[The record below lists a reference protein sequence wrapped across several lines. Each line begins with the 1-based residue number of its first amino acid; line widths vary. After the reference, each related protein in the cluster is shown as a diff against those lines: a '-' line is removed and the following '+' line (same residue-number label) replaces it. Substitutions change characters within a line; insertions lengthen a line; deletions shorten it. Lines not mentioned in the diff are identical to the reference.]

1 MGDTSGFQK
10 KACCIGLL
18 WWGIFFYL
26 IPSAFAQEAVD
37 RQELEKARSAQ
48 IIFINYEGPHGRI
61 DTRDDI
67 WAIGYALGRAIRA
80 GATEAGSMN
89 RYHVVHILKA
99 QPSPGTLN
107 ADVFSLGIDVGVDHI
122 RNLRLILQGYLEG
135 AYEYNKNDAALL
147 ATFITLYNAVYR
159 GDIAY
164 LQSRYVPEVASR
176 LQPGKAGLALRFD
189 DWPGKTQMLIP
200 LATGE
205 AGSLRAIDTT
215 SLTDKG
221 VTEQLRKESDRGVEP
236 RKDMVDLKERQ
247 IQEAQQQATLQR
259 EAIVQEEQRLAA
271 ERAALEAEKARIAQ
285 QEQAMGQQQAGQT
298 GPQGTQAATAGSAAP
313 QTPPEGAPAST
324 AAAGQAG
331 ASPSEQ
337 TLAEQKQAVQ
347 EKEASLAQRE
357 QELARQKET
366 LAALEKEVEQK
377 KEEVKE
383 DRREIARDQQVL
395 IQQEEAKK
403 PSPTGILGFQ
413 LLQQNSPLGRFLL
426 LQQDDPRTILGSSTL
441 NTINGRTILYE
452 ENVIYAIA
460 GMAQGTGAI
469 RLVRINATTL
479 EMIDQGKDDIS
490 ATSLLWKFGKD
501 LYALVVAEGKT
512 YLGRFDTNL
521 ALQARSRT
529 EVHPYATVEIRN
541 GTLLTQQKDGAP
553 LLLVP
558 TDLTEK
564 R

>member
-48 IIFINYEGPHGRI
+48 IIFINYEGPHGRL
-61 DTRDDI
+61 DTWEDI
-67 WAIGYALGRAIRA
+67 WGIGYALGRAIRA
-80 GATEAGSMN
+80 GATEAGSLN
-89 RYHVVHILKA
+89 RYHVAHILKT
-99 QPSPGTLN
+99 QPTSGALN
-107 ADVFSLGIDVGVDHI
+107 ADIFSLGIDVGVDHI

-135 AYEYNKNDAALL
+135 AYEYNKNDAAIL

-159 GDIAY
+159 GDFTY

-189 DWPGKTQMLIP
+189 DWPGKTQILIP
-200 LATGE
+200 LATGQ

-247 IQEAQQQATLQR
+247 IQEAQQEATLQR
-259 EAIVQEEQRLAA
+259 EAIIQEEQRLAA

-285 QEQAMGQQQAGQT
+285 QEQAMRQQQAGQT
-298 GPQGTQAATAGSAAP
+298 GQEGAQPAAAGSAAP
-313 QTPPEGAPAST
+313 QTPQGGAPAST
-324 AAAGQAG
+324 AAAGQSG

-337 TLAEQKQAVQ
+337 ALAEQKQAVQ

-357 QELARQKET
+357 EELARQKES

-426 LQQDDPRTILGSSTL
+426 LQQDDPRTILGASTL
-441 NTINGRTILYE
+441 NTINGRTLLYE

-501 LYALVVAEGKT
+501 LYALVVVEGKN

-541 GTLLTQQKDGAP
+541 GTLLTQQRDGTP

>member
-1 MGDTSGFQK
+1 MGNTSGFQK
-10 KACCIGLL
+10 KGCCVGLIVL
-18 WWGIFFYL
+18 GAFFYL
-26 IPSAFAQEAVD
+26 IPSGLAQEAVD

-80 GATEAGSMN
+80 GATEAGTLN
-89 RYHVVHILKA
+89 RYHVAHVLKA
-99 QPSPGTLN
+99 QPAPGTLH
-107 ADVFSLGIDVGVDHI
+107 ADIFSLGIDVGVDHI
-122 RNLRLILQGYLEG
+122 RNVRLILQGYLEG

-159 GDIAY
+159 GNFAY
-164 LQSRYVPEVASR
+164 LTSRYVPEVVGR
-176 LQPGKAGLALRFD
+176 LQPEKAGLALRFD
-189 DWPGKTQMLIP
+189 DWPGKTQILIP
-200 LATGE
+200 LATGRT
-205 AGSLRAIDTT
+205 GSLRAIDTT

-221 VTEQLRKESDRGVEP
+221 ITEQLRKESDRGIEP

-247 IQEAQQQATLQR
+247 IQEAQQEAALQR

-271 ERAALEAEKARIAQ
+271 ERAALEAEKTRIAQ
-285 QEQAMGQQQAGQT
+285 QEAAQKEQQERRT
-298 GPQGTQAATAGSAAP
+298 GPQREQTAVAGSPPSQAPQGGTAGTSAAP
-313 QTPPEGAPAST
+313 
-324 AAAGQAG
+324 GQG
-331 ASPSEQ
+331 TASPSAQ
-337 TLAEQKQAVQ
+337 TLTEQKQAIQ
-347 EKEASLAQRE
+347 GKEARLTQQE
-357 QELARQKET
+357 QDLARQKES

-377 KEEVKE
+377 KAEVKE
-383 DRREIARDQQVL
+383 DRKEIARDQQSL

-403 PSPTGILGFQ
+403 TSPAGILVFQ

-426 LQQDDPRTILGSSTL
+426 VQQDNPRTILGASTL
-441 NTINGRTILYE
+441 NTINGRTLLYE
-452 ENVIYAIA
+452 ENTIYAIA

-479 EMIDQGKDDIS
+479 EMLDQGKDDIS

-521 ALQARSRT
+521 ALQARSRI
-529 EVHPYATVEIRN
+529 EVHPYATVELRS
-541 GTLLTQQKDGAP
+541 GTLLTQQRDGSP

-564 R
+564 Q